1 MAKKRIHQIAKELD
15 VASADILFL
24 AKELGLEV
32 KTASSGLTPEEEEL
46 VVLSFNETKNNEDTA
61 NNDEVSTSDSVS
73 DDDDKPQELEDKA
86 EPSEDVEDETET
98 SVDVEV
104 SDNIQ
109 IIEIPSKSTPEEL
122 SELINVDATQIVG
135 DLMNLGIMQSMTS
148 ELNDDE
154 IEKLLEK
161 YDLIP
166 EIIEK
171 VEVKRSEILQ
181 LEEFIDTDEELL
193 VRSPIITVMGHV
205 DHGKTSL
212 LDYIR
217 NEKVADGE
225 AGGITQHVGA
235 YKVDTG
241 ELGITFIDTPGH
253 EAFTQMRARG
263 ANVTDIVVLVVA
275 ADDGIMP
282 QTIEAINHSK
292 AAGVPIVVAV
302 NKCDL
307 PDANP
312 ALVKADLT
320 KYEIIAE
327 DLGGD
332 TPVVEVSALKGDG
345 IDDLLETLSLV
356 AEIEELKS
364 NPNANA
370 SGYIIESR
378 MEVGRGNVATV
389 VVTRGTLKQGDFLY
403 AGGAF
408 CRIKSMFDHTNKILK
423 KVIPGSPVDIIGWDE
438 SPNSGDQFVVVKNQK
453 EAKSKAEENKTLLKD
468 FDSSAYTVQ
477 SRVSEMMKLLQEGE
491 LNTINIILKA
501 DTNGSVEAI
510 KDGLMKLSSDEVQ
523 IQIVHSAVGG
533 IVLSDVDLAGA
544 TSSLIVGFN
553 VRPDSQARNMAQS
566 KGIDVRTY
574 QIIYEL
580 LDDITEALQGEMTI
594 KTEEAV
600 IGMVDVRTT
609 FRAPKVGVVAGSI
622 VTEGRVEIDSK
633 ARLLRDGVVIY
644 EGTVTSLRRF
654 KDNVE
659 KVLEGLECG
668 IGLTDYKD
676 IKEGDVIEILGE
688 VEIK

>member
-46 VVLSFNETKNNEDTA
+46 VVLSFNETKNNENTT
-61 NNDEVSTSDSVS
+61 NNDVVGTSDSVS
-73 DDDDKPQELEDKA
+73 DVEDKPQEVEDKA
-86 EPSEDVEDETET
+86 EPVEDVKHDTET

-181 LEEFIDTDEELL
+181 LEEFSDTDEELL

>member
-15 VASADILFL
+15 VASADIVFL
-24 AKELGLEV
+24 ANELGIEV

-46 VVLSFNETKNNEDTA
+46 VLLAFNEQNVTEDSTTDDTVEIIEETDSTDSETQETQT
-61 NNDEVSTSDSVS
+61 DEK
-73 DDDDKPQELEDKA
+73 DDEQTD
-86 EPSEDVEDETET
+86 TE
-98 SVDVEV
+98 SVDIQIVEV
-104 SDNIQ
+104 
-109 IIEIPSKSTPEEL
+109 PSGCTPEEL
-122 SELINVDATQIVG
+122 SSIINIDATQIVG
-135 DLMNLGIMQSMTS
+135 DLMSLGIMQSMTS
-148 ELNDDE
+148 QLKDKE
-154 IEKLLEK
+154 IETLLEK
-161 YDLIP
+161 YDLMP
-166 EIIEK
+166 EIVEK
-171 VEVKRSEILQ
+171 VEIKRSEILALQ
-181 LEEFIDTDEELL
+181 EFQDEEQNLT

-235 YKVDTG
+235 YKVESGD
-241 ELGITFIDTPGH
+241 LGITFIDTPGH

-345 IDDLLETLSLV
+345 VDDLLETLSLV
-356 AEIEELKS
+356 AEIEELKA
-364 NPNANA
+364 NPNTNA

-408 CRIKSMFDHTNKILK
+408 CRVKSMFDHTNKVLK
-423 KVIPGSPVDIIGWDE
+423 NVIPGSPVDIIGWDE
-438 SPNSGDQFVVVKNQK
+438 SPNSGDQFVAVKSQK
-453 EAKSKAEENKTLLKD
+453 EAKAKAEQNKTLLKD
-468 FDSSAYTVQ
+468 FDSSSYTVQ
-477 SRVSEMMKLLQEGE
+477 SRVSEMMQLLQEGE
-491 LNTINIILKA
+491 LNTINVILKA

-510 KDGLMKLSSDEVQ
+510 KDGLLKLSSDEVQ
-523 IQIVHSAVGG
+523 IEIVHSAVGG

-544 TSSLIVGFN
+544 TNSLIVGFN

>member
-46 VVLSFNETKNNEDTA
+46 VVLSFNETKDNENTT
-61 NNDEVSTSDSVS
+61 NNDVVSTSDSTS
-73 DDDDKPQELEDKA
+73 DVEDKPQEVEENADPVEDA
-86 EPSEDVEDETET
+86 EDETEP

-181 LEEFIDTDEELL
+181 LEEFSDTDEELV

-438 SPNSGDQFVVVKNQK
+438 SPNSGDQFVVVKSQK